1 MAATSALPE
10 AAIPA
15 RVELS
20 CVNIPFGRKGAVA
33 EGASFHARPTLLTSS
48 PPAVAAWV
56 RQFSEILRQVVPS
69 APAKAGRPDR
79 PLPLN

>member
-10 AAIPA
+10 VMIPA
-15 RVELS
+15 RVES
-20 CVNIPFGRKGAVA
+20 PCEDVPFGRKGAVA
-33 EGASFHARPTLLTSS
+33 ESASFLARPTVLTSS
-48 PPAVAAWV
+48 SPAVAAWV
-56 RQFSEILRQVVPS
+56 RQFSEILRQVVPT